1 MRRKGIPE
9 RIQEHD
15 YVLKSTLDENKKV
28 RLRPL
33 IEKDWNLLNRWNT
46 DPGLLY
52 FTEEDEVERYNPEEV
67 KMICRLVS
75 KNAYIF
81 IIEFEGEAIGECWLQ
96 KMNLERIKKEYPE
109 KDCWRI
115 DVMIGEKEY

>member
-15 YVLKSTLDENKKV
+15 YVLKSTLDENKEV

-33 IEKDWNLLNRWNT
+33 TEKDWNLLNRWNT

-96 KMNLERIKKEYPE
+96 KMNLGACPSI
-109 KDCWRI
+109 I
-115 DVMIGEKEY
+115 